1 MEKMGLNQI
10 REEFLSFFQEKEH
23 LRMQSFPLVPINDN
37 SLLLINAGMA
47 PLKKYFTGEETPPKN
62 RVTTCQK
69 CIRTPDIER
78 VGKTARHGTFFE
90 MLGNFSF
97 GDYFK
102 TEVTA
107 WAWEFITK
115 RMKMPVDRLWVS
127 VYLDDDE
134 AFDIWTKKVGV
145 SPDRMVRLGK
155 EDNFWEIGQGPCG
168 PCSEIYFDR
177 GPEVG
182 CKSPDCAVGCD
193 CDRFV
198 EFWNLVFTQFDKD
211 KDGNYNPLAKPNI
224 DTGMGLERI
233 AAIMQGVLSLFE
245 VDTIR
250 MVLDTVCKMTGK
262 EYGKSIK
269 TDLSVRIVTDH
280 IRSTVFL
287 VSDGVIPSNEGR
299 GYVLRRLLRRAA
311 RHGKLL
317 GIKEM
322 FLTELADVVISQS
335 KGAYPELAEKAEY
348 IKKIITIE
356 EKKFYETIDAGMIM
370 LNDFIA
376 EMKKA
381 GTTVLDGEIAFK
393 LYDTYGFPLDLT
405 EEIIEEENITLDREK
420 YQAAMDKQ
428 REQARAA
435 RGDTSTLGWE
445 NELGKLIK
453 EIPASEFIGYDNNE
467 CEAKI
472 TAIIKDGELADVLGA
487 GETAIIMTDKT
498 VFYGE
503 SGGQAGDVGEI
514 SANGCHAKVISTKK
528 YPGDKI
534 GHTVEVK
541 KGAFE
546 AGAPVLLK
554 IDAEIRKSTA
564 RNHSTTHLLQK
575 ALKTVLGDHV
585 AQSGSFVDPE
595 RLRFDFTHFEA
606 MTEAEI
612 EQVEKLVNE
621 AILQAMSVKCEY
633 MSIDEAKKAGAMAL
647 FSEKYGDTVRVVS
660 MGDYSMELCGGTHL
674 ENTSEAGLFK
684 ILSESGIAAGVRRIE
699 GVTGTGFLSFINNRE
714 NMIKLTAGILKTNNI
729 SELAV
734 KAEAFVEELRQN
746 KTAAEALKAKISQIT
761 AGEMMSSFKTIKGVK
776 LISALKDNI
785 SIDEMRIIADA
796 IKGKSTENPV
806 VAVLAGIS
814 PDGKISFIASAN
826 KEAMSMGAHAG
837 NIIREI
843 TKIADGS
850 GGGKPDMAQGGGKDR
865 SKIDD
870 ALAHID
876 EVLST
881 QIKL

>member
-1 MEKMGLNQI
+1 MEKLGLNQI

-107 WAWEFITK
+107 WAWEFITE
-115 RMKMPVDRLWVS
+115 RMKMPVDKLWVS

-134 AFDIWTKKVGV
+134 AYDIWTKQVGV

-182 CKSPDCAVGCD
+182 CKEPDCAVGCD

-245 VDTIR
+245 VDTIK

-262 EYGKSIK
+262 EYGRDSK
-269 TDLSVRIVTDH
+269 TDVSIRIVTDH

-322 FLTELADVVISQS
+322 FLTALAEIVISQS
-335 KGAYPELAEKAEY
+335 KGAYPELAEKADY
-348 IKKIITIE
+348 IKKIINIE
-356 EKKFYETIDAGMIM
+356 EKKFYETIDAGIIM
-370 LNDFIA
+370 LSEYVS
-376 EMKKA
+376 EMKKNGIA
-381 GTTVLDGEIAFK
+381 VLDGEVAFK

-405 EEIIEEENITLDREK
+405 EEIIAEQSITLDREK
-420 YQAAMDKQ
+420 YQAAMEKQ

-445 NELGKLIK
+445 NELGKLLK
-453 EIPASEFIGYDNNE
+453 EVKGSEFIGYDSFSCTSN
-467 CEAKI
+467 I
-472 TAIIKDGELADVLGA
+472 TAIIKDGEFVDVLGA
-487 GETAIIMTDKT
+487 GETGLVITDKT

-503 SGGQAGDVGEI
+503 SGGQAGDMGEI
-514 SANGCHAKVISTKK
+514 KTGDCLAEVRETKK
-528 YPGDKI
+528 YSGDKI
-534 GHTVEVK
+534 GHTVEVV
-541 KGAFE
+541 KGVLETGKAADLAIDTE
-546 AGAPVLLK
+546 A
-554 IDAEIRKSTA
+554 RKATE

-585 AQSGSFVDPE
+585 AQSGSFVEPE
-595 RLRFDFTHFEA
+595 RLRFDFSHFEA
-606 MTEAEI
+606 MTEVEI
-612 EQVEKLVNE
+612 SEVERLVNN
-621 AILQAMSVKCEY
+621 AILQAMPVSCEY

-660 MGDYSMELCGGTHL
+660 MGDYSKELCGGTHL
-674 ENTSEAGLFK
+674 KNTAEAGLFK

-699 GVTGTGFLSFINNRE
+699 GVTGTGFLNFINTRDK
-714 NMIKLTAGILKTNNI
+714 MIKLTAGILKTGNI
-729 SELAV
+729 SELAE
-734 KAEAFVEELRQN
+734 KAEAFAEELKQN
-746 KTAAEALKAKISQIT
+746 KNIAENLRARLSQFTAN
-761 AGEMMSSFKTIKGVK
+761 EMMSGFKTVKGVK
-776 LISALKDNI
+776 LISAFKENI
-785 SIDEMRIIADA
+785 SVDEMRIITDA
-796 IKGKSTENPV
+796 IKNRDFESPIV
-806 VAVLAGIS
+806 VVIAGIS
-814 PDGKISFIASAN
+814 TDGKISFIASAN
-826 KEAMSMGAHAG
+826 KNAVSLGAHSG

-843 TKIADGS
+843 TKIAGGS
-850 GGGKPDMAQGGGKDR
+850 GGGKPDMAQGGAKDKE
-865 SKIDD
+865 KIDD
-870 ALAHID
+870 ALALVDGILD
-876 EVLST
+876 G
-881 QIKL
+881 QIK

>member
-1 MEKMGLNQI
+1 MEKLGLNEI

-47 PLKKYFTGEETPPKN
+47 PLKKYFTGEEIPPKN
-62 RVTTCQK
+62 RVATCQK

-102 TEVTA
+102 REVTA
-107 WAWEFITK
+107 WAWEFITQ
-115 RMKMPVDRLWVS
+115 RMKMPVDKLWVS

-134 AFDIWTKKVGV
+134 AYDIWTKEVGV

-193 CDRFV
+193 CDRFI

-245 VDTIR
+245 VDTIKK
-250 MVLDTVCKMTGK
+250 VLDTVCKITGK
-262 EYGKSIK
+262 EYGKDIN
-269 TDLSVRIVTDH
+269 TDESVRIVTDH

-287 VSDGVIPSNEGR
+287 VSDGVIPSNEGK

-322 FLTELADVVISQS
+322 FLTNLADVVIAES
-335 KGAYPELAEKAEY
+335 KGAYPELSEKADY
-348 IKKIITIE
+348 IKKIINIE
-356 EKKFYETIDAGMIM
+356 EKKFYETIDAGIVM
-370 LNDFIA
+370 LNDYIK
-376 EMKKA
+376 EMKKTN
-381 GTTVLDGEIAFK
+381 TTVLDGEVAFK

-405 EEIIEEENITLDREK
+405 EEIIDEQNITLDREK

-445 NELGKLIK
+445 NELGKLLK
-453 EIPASEFIGYDNNE
+453 EVKSSEFIGYDSFS
-467 CEAKI
+467 CDSKI
-472 TAIIKDGELADVLGA
+472 TAIIKDGEFSDVLGA
-487 GETAIIMTDKT
+487 GEIALVITDKT

-514 SANGCHAKVISTKK
+514 TTGDCTAKVIETKK

-534 GHTVEVK
+534 CHTVEVL
-541 KGAFE
+541 KGVLE
-546 AGAPVLLK
+546 TGKPVSLK
-554 IDAEIRKSTA
+554 IDTESRKATA

-595 RLRFDFTHFEA
+595 RLRFDFSHFEA

-612 EQVEKLVNE
+612 SEVERLVNN
-621 AILQAMSVKCEY
+621 AILQALTVNCEY
-633 MSIDEAKKAGAMAL
+633 MSINDAQKAGAMAL
-647 FSEKYGDTVRVVS
+647 FSEKYGDTVRVVK

-674 ENTSEAGLFK
+674 SNTSEAGLFK

-699 GVTGTGFLSFINNRE
+699 GVTGTGFLGYINSRDK
-714 NMIKLTAGILKTNNI
+714 MLKLTAGILKTNNI
-729 SELAV
+729 SEIAE

-746 KTAAEALKAKISQIT
+746 KNVAESLRAKISQIT
-761 AGEMMSSFKTIKGVK
+761 ASEMMSSFKTIKGVK

-785 SIDEMRIIADA
+785 SVEEMRIITDA
-796 IKGKSTENPV
+796 IKNRDTEAPV
-806 VAVLAGIS
+806 VIVIAGIS
-814 PDGKISFIASAN
+814 QDGKISFIASAN
-826 KEAMSMGAHAG
+826 NQAVKMGVHSG

-850 GGGKPDMAQGGGKDR
+850 GGGKPDMAQGGAKDR

-870 ALAHID
+870 ALAKID
-876 EVLST
+876 DILDG
-881 QIKL
+881 QIK